1 MNTFFTILITIGA
14 MVFAYMSS
22 HVAEEQR
29 KGKHIP
35 LPWEKD

>member
-1 MNTFFTILITIGA
+1 MNTFLTILITIGA
-14 MVFAYMSS
+14 MVFAYMSA
-22 HVAEEQR
+22 HVSEEQR

>member
-1 MNTFFTILITIGA
+1 MNTVFTIIITLGA

-29 KGKHIP
+29 KGKQIP
-35 LPWEKD
+35 LPWEKK

>member
-14 MVFAYMSS
+14 MVFAYMSA
-22 HVAEEQR
+22 HVSEEQR

-35 LPWEKD
+35 LPWEKK

>member
-1 MNTFFTILITIGA
+1 MNTLFGILITIGA
-14 MVFAYMSS
+14 MVFAYMSA
-22 HVAEEQR
+22 HVSEEQR

>member
-1 MNTFFTILITIGA
+1 MNTVFTIIITIGA

-29 KGKHIP
+29 KGKQIP
-35 LPWEKD
+35 LPWEKK

>member
-14 MVFAYMSS
+14 MVFAYMSA
-22 HVAEEQR
+22 HVSEEQR

>member
-1 MNTFFTILITIGA
+1 MNTIFIIIIFIASI
-14 MVFAYMSS
+14 VFAYMSS

-29 KGKHIP
+29 KGKQIP

>member
-1 MNTFFTILITIGA
+1 MNTVCTIIITIGA

-29 KGKHIP
+29 KGKQIP
-35 LPWEKD
+35 LPWEKK

>member
-14 MVFAYMSS
+14 MVFAYMSA
-22 HVAEEQR
+22 HVSEEQR
-29 KGKHIP
+29 KGRHIP

>member
-1 MNTFFTILITIGA
+1 

>member
-1 MNTFFTILITIGA
+1 MNTIFTVVIMIGA
-14 MVFAYMSS
+14 AWFAFMSA

>member
-1 MNTFFTILITIGA
+1 MNTLFTILILICA
-14 MVFAYMSS
+14 AWFAYMSS